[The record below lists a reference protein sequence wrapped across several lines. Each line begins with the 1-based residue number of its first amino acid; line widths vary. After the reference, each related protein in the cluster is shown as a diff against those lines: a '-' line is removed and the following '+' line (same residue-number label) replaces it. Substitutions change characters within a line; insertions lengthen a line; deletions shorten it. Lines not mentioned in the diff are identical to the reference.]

1 MMKKSMKSK
10 IALAI
15 MAASIMVTGCG
26 NGTSMVGVSV
36 TNSLDETEEMKSDT
50 PEETTLQK
58 TAPETD
64 MNSEDE
70 QAETDLPEAISETEE
85 PEQKDTEPESLE
97 EELAKIQQEEN
108 RIVDALSD
116 RASQLD
122 MNLASADIYKLWDD
136 ELNSLWSRF
145 SQVADKQTKAKVLE
159 EQREWI
165 KNKEA
170 EMKRVEEECEGGSI
184 TPSVVNSMGSD
195 LTAKRCYELAK
206 YLAQVKGIP
215 FEPKLS
221 GANRIEFVDRQGTPD
236 IYSELTLDQVEGE
249 EFLASIG
256 LYRLTTFDGKA
267 VRIDENLFEFEDDSV
282 DVKGL
287 IRITDDGEGATFE
300 VTESTWKYVHAG
312 DVFYFLERL

>member
-26 NGTSMVGVSV
+26 NGTSMVGVTV
-36 TNSLDETEEMKSDT
+36 TNSSDEMAETKSDT

-70 QAETDLPEAISETEE
+70 QAETDLSEA
-85 PEQKDTEPESLE
+85 
-97 EELAKIQQEEN
+97 
-108 RIVDALSD
+108 
-116 RASQLD
+116 
-122 MNLASADIYKLWDD
+122 
-136 ELNSLWSRF
+136 
-145 SQVADKQTKAKVLE
+145 KQ
-159 EQREWI
+159 
-165 KNKEA
+165 
-170 EMKRVEEECEGGSI
+170 
-184 TPSVVNSMGSD
+184 
-195 LTAKRCYELAK
+195 
-206 YLAQVKGIP
+206 
-215 FEPKLS
+215 
-221 GANRIEFVDRQGTPD
+221 IEFVDRQGTPD

-249 EFLASIG
+249 DFLASIG

-267 VRIDENLFEFEDDSV
+267 VRIDDNLFEFEDDTV

-300 VTESTWKYVHAG
+300 VTESTWNYVHEG
-312 DVFYFLERL
+312 DIFYFLERL